1 MQSNYA
7 LEIIVN
13 KTIKSIE
20 QIKRSLE
27 TEPSAAKISRLQG
40 ELAGNKILIRLL
52 THWLAITTEDLAKL
66 GAKSF
71 PDKIE
76 ALDVARLQWEWEEL
90 RQDEGWQN
98 LSREIDQNKAQSEE
112 YLLFDAING
121 RDLHV
126 TQGRFAGQSWYLAF
140 FDQVA
145 AAAALLK
152 MAPVLEFDR

>member
-7 LEIIVN
+7 LEVITS

-40 ELAGNKILIRLL
+40 ELAGNKILIKLL
-52 THWLAITTEDLAKL
+52 THWLAITTEDLAML

-76 ALDVARLQWEWEEL
+76 ALDVARLQWDWEGL

-98 LSREIDQNKAQSEE
+98 LSRDIDENKAAAEE
-112 YLLFDAING
+112 YLLYKAING
-121 RDLHV
+121 RDLNV
-126 TQGRFAGQSWYLAF
+126 TQGRFAGQSWYLDF

-145 AAAALLK
+145 TVAAMLK
-152 MAPVLEFDR
+152 IAPVLEFDR